1 MVSLARAPQE
11 PRMTAIAPA
20 RVSLDAG
27 DLIQPRTLCT
37 IDATSVSI
45 PDPDGALIH
54 LQFRRYAGCP
64 ICSLHLRS
72 FSQRHDEIVAAGIR
86 ELVVFHSSEA
96 ELRKV
101 HRLPFAVIADPD
113 KRLYAEF
120 GVGTS
125 PRAVLDPRVWPT
137 AVRAVAV
144 RASLDP
150 RAGQES
156 GSFGLPADFLI
167 APDGRLLASKY
178 GVHADDQ
185 WSVDEL
191 LRRLPER
198 KRAPLEARANG

>member
-1 MVSLARAPQE
+1 MVSPARVHQE
-11 PRMTAIAPA
+11 PRMKAIAAA
-20 RVSLDAG
+20 RVALDAG
-27 DLIQPRTLCT
+27 DLIQPRILQT
-37 IDATSVSI
+37 IDGTSVTV
-45 PDPDGALIH
+45 PDPDRALVH

-72 FSQRHDEIVAAGIR
+72 FAQRHDEIVAAGMR
-86 ELVVFHSSEA
+86 EVVVFHSPEA

-101 HRLPFAVIADPD
+101 HRLPFAVIADPE

-137 AVRAVAV
+137 AIRAVAL
-144 RASLDP
+144 RASVDP
-150 RAGQES
+150 KAGMEG

-191 LRRLPER
+191 LHLGRESRP
-198 KRAPLEARANG
+198 APLEARANG

>member
-1 MVSLARAPQE
+1 MKD
-11 PRMTAIAPA
+11 IAPA
-20 RVSLDAG
+20 RVYLDAG
-27 DLIQPRTLCT
+27 DLIQPRTLRT
-37 IDATSVSI
+37 IERTSVSI
-45 PDPDGALIH
+45 PDPDGALVH

-72 FSQRHDEIVAAGIR
+72 FSERHSEIVAAGIR
-86 ELVVFHSSEA
+86 ELVVFHSPEA

-137 AVRAVAV
+137 AMRAVAV
-144 RASLDP
+144 RASADP
-150 RAGQES
+150 KVGMAS

-191 LRRLPER
+191 LGLPR
-198 KRAPLEARANG
+198 QLDRAPREARAHA

>member
-1 MVSLARAPQE
+1 MVRLTRAPQE
-11 PRMTAIAPA
+11 RGMKDIAPA
-20 RVSLDAG
+20 RVRLDAG
-27 DLIQPRTLCT
+27 DLIRPRIFQT
-37 IDATSVSI
+37 IDGTSVSI
-45 PDPDGALIH
+45 PDPGGALVH

-72 FSQRHDEIVAAGIR
+72 FAQRHAEIVAAGIH
-86 ELVVFHSSEA
+86 ELVVFHSPEA

-113 KRLYAEF
+113 KQLYAEF

-137 AVRAVAV
+137 ALRAVAV
-144 RASLDP
+144 RASADP
-150 RAGQES
+150 KAGMES

-191 LRRLPER
+191 LGLLCDTE
-198 KRAPLEARANG
+198 RAPLAARANG

>member
-1 MVSLARAPQE
+1 MKD
-11 PRMTAIAPA
+11 IAPA
-20 RVSLDAG
+20 RVRFGAG
-27 DLIQPRTLCT
+27 DFIRPRTLQT
-37 IDATSVSI
+37 IDGASVSI
-45 PDPDGALIH
+45 PDPGGALVH

-72 FSQRHDEIVAAGIR
+72 FTQRHEELVAAGIR
-86 ELVVFHSSEA
+86 EVVVFHSPEA

-137 AVRAVAV
+137 ALRAVAA
-144 RASLDP
+144 RASADP
-150 RAGQES
+150 KVGRES

-167 APDGRLLASKY
+167 APEGRVRASKY

-191 LRRLPER
+191 LRLLGETE
-198 KRAPLEARANG
+198 RAPLAARANG